1 MYLPK
6 SKYSKPIYTRG
17 DELTVMS
24 TGKPYVGWYFE
35 IYNGKVYKGKD
46 PDSAGAELKKISS
59 GVEKPSL
66 RFTPDAITP
75 PELTDSVTTFKRYF
89 LQDKRNK
96 QIIEVN
102 INKFNFFSAK
112 SYIIGVVIKWNMKGP
127 AADSVEKGYRFI
139 GTASKNK
146 ETVSAFALNI
156 PELPKFI
163 EDYSEFVV

>member
-59 GVEKPSL
+59 GVEKP
-66 RFTPDAITP
+66 
-75 PELTDSVTTFKRYF
+75 
-89 LQDKRNK
+89 
-96 QIIEVN
+96 
-102 INKFNFFSAK
+102 
-112 SYIIGVVIKWNMKGP
+112 
-127 AADSVEKGYRFI
+127 
-139 GTASKNK
+139 
-146 ETVSAFALNI
+146 
-156 PELPKFI
+156 
-163 EDYSEFVV
+163 